1 MLNSAFNGLTGNDD
15 DYYPADLRA
24 QIDSVNERVY
34 GSINNR
40 VYRAGFATS
49 RQAYEDTYHKLFAAL
64 DWVEQT
70 LTQQRYMA
78 GAILTEPAIPS
89 IASVMACPQGPA

>member
-1 MLNSAFNGLTGNDD
+1 MINFANKMNGL
-15 DYYPADLRA
+15 LFR
-24 QIDSVNERVY
+24 
-34 GSINNR
+34 GSLSR
-40 VYRAGFATS
+40 GDGFATS
-49 RQAYEDTYHKLFAAL
+49 QQAYEDAYHKLFAAL

-89 IASVMACPQGPA
+89 MASVMACPQGPA